1 MNLNLLTHFPSWM
14 HRKIINVEIWQFFSV
29 FILLLLGIS
38 LKKISDYIFERKLI
52 PLFKK
57 TNLDIDNLFIEA
69 LSKPFGVF
77 LLLWGI
83 AGALAVIPLPTRPDI
98 NGFVFKTLKIAFAL
112 DFLWFVFRLVDIGVK
127 YLARLIKRTESSLDE
142 QIIPIISRVIKLTI
156 GTISF
161 LWLMQLLGYNISS
174 LLAGLGI
181 GGLAVALALQ
191 DTLSNFFGSIFI
203 FLDKPFMVGDIVKI
217 GEVEGTVED
226 VGFRSTR
233 IRTYSATLVSIPNK
247 TVSNSTIDN
256 LSKRSK
262 RKVCQTIRVTYETS
276 KAGIEQIVE
285 SIKNIIEQDEEV
297 DKENIS
303 VKFSESGNASLDI
316 MAIYFTTNTDFGV
329 HMKTKE
335 RINLAIMKKMEE
347 LGLSIALP
355 TSSIYIEN
363 INSNVNK
370 LPVSGKKT
378 RKTRKDDNKE
388 ENLPF

>member
-1 MNLNLLTHFPSWM
+1 M

-247 TVSNSTIDN
+247 IVSNSTIDN

-262 RKVCQTIRVTYETS
+262 RKVCQTIRVTYETNT
-276 KAGIEQIVE
+276 AEVEQLVE
-285 SIKNIIEQDEEV
+285 SIKNIIEQDEGV
-297 DKENIS
+297 DKENIT
-303 VKFSESGNASLDI
+303 VKFSEFGNSSLDI
-316 MAIYFTTNTDFGV
+316 MVIYFTTNTDFKV

-370 LPVSGKKT
+370 IPVSGKKT
-378 RKTRKDDNKE
+378 RKNDNKE
-388 ENLPF
+388 EHLPF

>member
-1 MNLNLLTHFPSWM
+1 M

-262 RKVCQTIRVTYETS
+262 RKVCQTIRVTYETNT
-276 KAGIEQIVE
+276 AEVEQLVE
-285 SIKNIIEQDEEV
+285 SIKNIIEQDEGV
-297 DKENIS
+297 DKENIT
-303 VKFSESGNASLDI
+303 VKFSEFGNSSLDI
-316 MAIYFTTNTDFGV
+316 MVIYFTTNTDFKV

-363 INSNVNK
+363 INSNVNNP
-370 LPVSGKKT
+370 PVSGKKT
-378 RKTRKDDNKE
+378 RKTRKDNKE